1 MSLCGPTNN
10 KMNGVNLL
18 PSTTAPPAGL
28 VQLPRTTDL
37 RPPRSKQLTAV
48 LLAYVLFAQPVSLL
62 ANNRKGDKLWNE
74 ARVEESKGN
83 LDHALQL
90 AEQAYELDPS
100 DIGYQLEVRRVRFE
114 AGEMH
119 VKNGQKFRNAGK
131 LSEALAEF
139 ERAYGIDPASDIA
152 MEEIK
157 RTRAMIQR
165 NSNAADSQGAKGSAA
180 REREEDKTLTPS
192 ELSQKQTREKTDAL
206 LPIPEL
212 KPLDTNLIDLK
223 MNRQTPRIMFE
234 TVAKIAGV
242 NVLFDPEYDTAQ
254 TIRAQSIDLSRTTL
268 DQALDQISIVT
279 KSFWKP
285 LSPNTIFVTVDNPTK
300 RREYAEQVVKVFY
313 LSNVTAPQEMQEML
327 TVIRTVV
334 DVQKVFSFTSQN
346 ALIVRAEAD
355 TMALVEKL
363 IADLDKARSEVII
376 DVMVMEVNSTHMRNI
391 TAAFASTGIS
401 TSAIFAPRPGITTPG
416 IQSST
421 GSTPTTTTTGTT
433 ATTTTTTSTTGSTTA
448 AGTPTST
455 NIPLNALGHIS
466 SADYS
471 LTTLPGAALD
481 AVLNDSATRV
491 LQAPQIRAVDNL
503 KATLKIGSKVPTA
516 SGSFQPGVAGVGVS
530 PLVNTQFTYL
540 DVGVNMEVLPKV
552 HENNEVS
559 LHIDL
564 DISQVDSFQNL
575 GGISEPEIGQ
585 NKETADVRLREGE
598 INLIGGII
606 QKTDTKT
613 TTGIPG
619 LASIPGFGWLFKGV
633 SVENDR
639 NELVIAL
646 IPHIVRGPDI
656 SESNLRGVAAG
667 NATQIKVGY
676 GPRKGA
682 AEEKPA
688 AIAQASNS
696 AAPGTAPRPAATA
709 PPVTAPPATAVAT
722 PPTPAPPATAPPL
735 APPATAPPAT
745 APVIAPPGTA
755 PGLGIAK
762 IGFAP
767 ATVDTELSSTVTV
780 TITGDNITD
789 MTSAAAQLKYDPRI
803 LRINNIVA
811 GDLPQRGIAADSRAE
826 PSKNILN
833 DTGQADMS
841 VNRGLN
847 GGGISG
853 AGGLFTVVFQAVGR
867 GNTNVSVSSV
877 SLTGSTGQPIS
888 VTAPPPLV
896 VNVK

>member
-1 MSLCGPTNN
+1 MCLCGPTN
-10 KMNGVNLL
+10 KMSRVNLL
-18 PSTTAPPAGL
+18 P
-28 VQLPRTTDL
+28 PRADL
-37 RPPRSKQLTAV
+37 RPARLKQFTVV
-48 LLAYVLFAQPVSLL
+48 LLAYVLFAPPVSLL

-90 AEQAYELDPS
+90 AEQAYETDPA

-119 VKNGQKFRNAGK
+119 VKNGQKLRNAGK

-139 ERAYGIDPASDIA
+139 EKAYGIDPASDIA

-165 NSNAADSQGAKGSAA
+165 NSNAADSQGAAATASARE

-212 KPLDTNLIDLK
+212 KPLDSNLIDLK

-234 TVAKIAGV
+234 TVAKIAGI

-268 DQALDQISIVT
+268 NQALDQISIVT

-300 RREYAEQVVKVFY
+300 RREYAEEVVKVFY

-391 TAAFASTGIS
+391 TAAFASTGLS

-416 IQSST
+416 IQTSTTT
-421 GSTPTTTTTGTT
+421 GSTSTTTTTGTT
-433 ATTTTTTSTTGSTTA
+433 ATTTTPTTTTTGSTTA

-455 NIPLNALGHIS
+455 NVPLNALSHIS

-471 LTTLPGAALD
+471 ITSLPGAALD

-503 KATLKIGSKVPTA
+503 KATLKIGEKVPTA

-564 DISQVDSFQNL
+564 DISQVDNYQNL
-575 GGISEPEIGQ
+575 GGISQPEIGQ

-606 QKTDTKT
+606 QRTDTKS

-619 LASIPGFGWLFKGV
+619 LASVPGLGWLFKGV
-633 SVENDR
+633 NVENDR

-656 SESNLRGVAAG
+656 TESNLRGVAAG

-682 AEEKPA
+682 EEEKPA
-688 AIAQASNS
+688 VAQASTPV
-696 AAPGTAPRPAATA
+696 APGTAPRPAVTA
-709 PPVTAPPATAVAT
+709 PPVVTPPATAVAT

-735 APPATAPPAT
+735 GPPATAPPAT
-745 APVIAPPGTA
+745 APIIAPPGTA

-762 IGFAP
+762 IGFSP
-767 ATVDTELSSTVTV
+767 ATVDTQLSSTVTV

-789 MTSAAAQLKYDPRI
+789 MTSATAQLKYDPRI

-811 GDLPQRGIAADSRAE
+811 GDLPQRGIAEASRAE

-853 AGGLFTVVFQAVGR
+853 GGGLFTVVFQAVGR

-877 SLTGSTGQPIS
+877 SLTASTGQPIS
-888 VTAPPPLV
+888 VTAPLPLV

>member
-1 MSLCGPTNN
+1 MSRISL
-10 KMNGVNLL
+10 
-18 PSTTAPPAGL
+18 
-28 VQLPRTTDL
+28 LPRTTDL
-37 RPPRSKQLTAV
+37 RPVHWKQLTAI
-48 LLAYVLFAQPVSLL
+48 LLACTLAMPPVSLL
-62 ANNRKGDKLWNE
+62 ATTRKGDKLWNE
-74 ARVEESKGN
+74 ARLEESKGN

-90 AEQAYELDPS
+90 AEQAFELDPS

-119 VKNGQKFRNAGK
+119 VKNGQKLRNAGK

-139 ERAYGIDPASDIA
+139 EKAYGIDPASDIA

-165 NSNAADSQGAKGSAA
+165 NSTPADNPGAAAKDSAA
-180 REREEDKTLTPS
+180 RDKEEEKTLTPS
-192 ELSQKQTREKTDAL
+192 ELAVKRTRDRTDAL

-212 KPLDTNLIDLK
+212 RPLNSEPIDLK
-223 MNRQTPRIMFE
+223 MRNTPRVMFE
-234 TVAKIAGV
+234 TAAKLAGI

-254 TIRAQSIDLSRTTL
+254 TIRMQQIDLSRTTL
-268 DQALDQISIVT
+268 EEALDQISLVT

-285 LSPNTIFVTVDNPTK
+285 LSQSTIFVTVDSPAK

-313 LSNVTAPQEMQEML
+313 LSNVTGPQEMQEML
-327 TVIRTVV
+327 TVLRTVV

-363 IADLDKARSEVII
+363 IGDLDKARSEVII

-391 TAAFASTGIS
+391 TAAFSPTGLN

-421 GSTPTTTTTGTT
+421 STTGSTTTTTGTT
-433 ATTTTTTSTTGSTTA
+433 ATTTTPTTTTNGTTA
-448 AGTPTST
+448 AGTPSST
-455 NIPLNALGHIS
+455 NIPLNALSHIS
-466 SADYS
+466 SADFS
-471 LTTLPGAALD
+471 ITSLPGAALE

-491 LQAPQIRAVDNL
+491 LQAPQIRAVDNQ
-503 KATLKIGSKVPTA
+503 KATLKIGEKVPTA

-540 DVGVNMEVLPKV
+540 DVGVNMEVLPKI

-564 DISQVDSFQNL
+564 DISQVDSYQNL

-585 NKETADVRLREGE
+585 NKETADIRLREGE

-606 QKTDTKT
+606 QRTDTKSK
-613 TTGIPG
+613 TGIPG
-619 LASIPGFGWLFKGV
+619 LASIPLLGRLFSGENI
-633 SVENDR
+633 ENDR

-656 SESNLRGVAAG
+656 TESNLKGVAAG
-667 NATQIKVGY
+667 NATQIKVTY

-682 AEEKPA
+682 AEDKAAVAPLP
-688 AIAQASNS
+688 AIAT
-696 AAPGTAPRPAATA
+696 AAPVTA
-709 PPVTAPPATAVAT
+709 PPVTAPPATAPRAI
-722 PPTPAPPATAPPL
+722 
-735 APPATAPPAT
+735 APPATAPPAIAPSAT
-745 APVIAPPGTA
+745 APAAAPTGTA
-755 PGLGIAK
+755 RIS
-762 IGFAP
+762 FQP
-767 ATVDTELSSTVTV
+767 AALDAQLSSTVTV
-780 TITGDNITD
+780 TLYGDNITD
-789 MTSAAAQLKYDPRI
+789 LTSAAAQLKYDPRI

-811 GDLPQRGIAADSRAE
+811 GDLPQRGIAQAARAE

-833 DTGQADMS
+833 DSGQADMGVS
-841 VNRGLN
+841 RGPG

-853 AGGLFTVVFQAVGR
+853 SGGLFTVVFQAVGR
-867 GNTNVSVSSV
+867 GTTNVSVSSAA
-877 SLTGSTGQPIS
+877 LTASTGRAI
-888 VTAPPPLV
+888 VVAPPPPLA